1 MSKSS
6 KANIK
11 SDRNAMKNE
20 VVEQATATRPILSI
34 ALDKLVSSPLNAR
47 KTLRSTDSIAA
58 LATSIRT
65 QGLIHNL
72 AVIADLDGDTATGNY
87 AVIAGAG
94 RFAALQLLSAQ
105 GAIPADHPVD
115 CRVYESAAEA
125 IEVSASEN
133 IHRED
138 MHPADQFEA
147 FQAML
152 NSGRTID
159 DVAARFSV
167 SVHTVRQRL
176 KLANVAPKLIAL
188 FRKGEIE
195 LAQMIALSITN
206 DQKRQVRVWE
216 KATHWQRNPDELR
229 RQLTSGDTPG
239 TDPTARFVGVEAYE
253 AAGGVVYKDL
263 FSEQCY
269 FRDAELLQKMAT
281 AKLDDAAKQ
290 IEAEGWRWVEVTTD
304 SSRLHSLHNYTRSQ
318 PSYRKATE
326 EETAAA
332 AALDAEG
339 RKLEK
344 GIEKADD
351 RHERQQRIRQIGTE
365 LETLNA
371 ARARFGQAAKSL
383 GGVLLVLDNK
393 GNLRIERGLVR
404 PADKRAADKAKA
416 KAKATDARSADG
428 SAAPTE
434 TTDTGLSQSLCQ
446 SLSAQRTRALQA
458 LMIDNPNAALIAVTH
473 NLLKN
478 LCYGHH
484 YRDAADALQI
494 HARQIDA
501 GGDDTKAALHVRAAI
516 EAVTSTL
523 PQEPGELF
531 GWLCTQDQATL
542 LQLLAVGVAP
552 TICTT
557 QSTEGRHA
565 AADALAGLL
574 NLDMADWWEPQGDNY
589 LARVSKDAIAQ
600 AVTEGAGK
608 DAAASLAGLKKGAA
622 VARADELLAGLRWLP
637 GFLRPAQA
645 G

>member
-1 MSKSS
+1 
-6 KANIK
+6 
-11 SDRNAMKNE
+11 
-20 VVEQATATRPILSI
+20 
-34 ALDKLVSSPLNAR
+34 
-47 KTLRSTDSIAA
+47 
-58 LATSIRT
+58 
-65 QGLIHNL
+65 
-72 AVIADLDGDTATGNY
+72 
-87 AVIAGAG
+87 
-94 RFAALQLLSAQ
+94 
-105 GAIPADHPVD
+105 
-115 CRVYESAAEA
+115 VYESAAEA

-152 NSGRTID
+152 NGGRSIE

-167 SVHTVRQRL
+167 SAHTVRQRL

-281 AKLDDAAKQ
+281 AKLDDVAKQ

-344 GIEKADD
+344 GIEKAAD
-351 RHERQQRIRQIGTE
+351 RHERQQRIRQIGAE

-371 ARARFGQAAKSL
+371 ARVRFGQAAKSL
-383 GGVLLVLDNK
+383 GGVLIVLDHK
-393 GNLRIERGLVR
+393 GTLRIERGLVR

-416 KAKATDARSADG
+416 KATNARTDG
-428 SAAPTE
+428 AAE

-478 LCYGHH
+478 LCYGHLG
-484 YRDAADALQI
+484 RDAADALQI

-501 GGDDTKAALHVRAAI
+501 GGDDTKAAQHVRAAI
-516 EAVTSTL
+516 EAVTATL
-523 PQEPGELF
+523 PQEPTELF
-531 GWLCTQDQATL
+531 GWLCKQEQSTL
-542 LQLLAVGVAP
+542 LQLLAVGAAP

-557 QSTEGRHA
+557 QSNEGRHE

-637 GFLRPAQA
+637 GFLRPAPA